1 MVLFWSVSCL
11 FSYNQ
16 LLTAHLPQ
24 LHILNPLGVSVII
37 NAVISIYP
45 ILGWLADVHYG
56 RYRVIIWS
64 LRIMWVVSCIYC
76 LLHVLLDLLKDFG
89 TVTGDIKHKE
99 AMYFSLYIIMSASW
113 Y

>member
-1 MVLFWSVSCL
+1 MLVCTKYMIMMFRSSGVYVVLFWSASCL

-64 LRIMWVVSCIYC
+64 LRIMW
-76 LLHVLLDLLKDFG
+76 D
-89 TVTGDIKHKE
+89 
-99 AMYFSLYIIMSASW
+99 
-113 Y
+113 